1 MNMYW
6 LFWILMTVCLVEL
19 LTSWLFRRRI
29 RDNYRSL
36 ALFFKATGEDR
47 LKDAATWLA
56 IAKDPAQPK
65 DARYHAAI
73 VAANAQGCA
82 STYLDVAIDIDHF
95 MVNGKSLESRREI
108 KIDEASNE

>member
-1 MNMYW
+1 MNMNW
-6 LFWILMTVCLVEL
+6 TFWILMTVCLIEGL
-19 LTSWLFRRRI
+19 SSWLFRRRI
-29 RDNYRSL
+29 RQNYRSL

-56 IAKDPAQPK
+56 IVKDPEQPK
-65 DARYHAAI
+65 DARYHAAM
-73 VAANAQGCA
+73 VVANAQGCA

-108 KIDEASNE
+108 KIDDVPNE